1 MKRGSWL
8 VILIFYFISFFSC
21 LFKNTISTIKGVSFI
36 CAIDVDNLRCPF
48 RIILSTVAN
57 YSFSHNV
64 RNNLVSSFNSRVTHF
79 KSWDISCMNI
89 IEKLRTFFLT
99 PKYTFG
105 TKNAQKACSGA
116 PSNWVLFQKMRWKYM
131 KMRSFNLSTLKDIV
145 EDCVVSVW
153 RPQMTF

>member
-1 MKRGSWL
+1 M
-8 VILIFYFISFFSC
+8 SFQNNPLHSC
-21 LFKNTISTIKGVSFI
+21 E
-36 CAIDVDNLRCPF
+36 
-48 RIILSTVAN
+48 

-116 PSNWVLFQKMRWKYM
+116 PSNWVLFQKIRWKYTGCF
-131 KMRSFNLSTLKDIV
+131 FNAPPPKITKCRPVSKFFRKKLKYPDCPPLKSLSVGLPPPLPLKFL
-145 EDCVVSVW
+145 SVKSLL
-153 RPQMTF
+153 TGADT